1 MLTAQAKV
9 CVERGEFTKAEAL
22 YVRAK
27 KPELAVKAYKEA
39 QRWNDAT
46 RIAREFLPHRVG
58 ELQAE
63 HQAYL
68 RGEGPS
74 HGGGGG
80 GGGESAETLLAPARA
95 LEEGREFSKAID
107 AYLSVTAER
116 AKSHDFLEEVHL
128 CPPSNLRVTALLHH
142 HEPTPFPPH
151 RRGRTPSS
159 SQ

>member
-128 CPPSNLRVTALLHH
+128 GPPSNSRVTALLHH
-142 HEPTPFPPH
+142 HH
-151 RRGRTPSS
+151 
-159 SQ
+159 